1 MSCSI
6 KLKKDKLSK
15 IINKLDFFVFRAM
28 EQKGISFYKISQNA
42 KTPESE
48 EILDK
53 VRRGEYTKEQLQDI
67 VGRKNAQVLVTASKV
82 FDEVKIGN
90 EVYKIAQ
97 MVSVLE
103 TVKNSII
110 PSYINDYTENAKIN
124 EDKGDKEEADNWK
137 LFAGNLQSILT
148 FWDQAVPNFFV
159 FSNTF
164 SLANKFKFD
173 DDGLIDIN
181 DVADD
186 EQKMLNKMVFDKPS
200 NEINPLDDV
209 SKAFELFIKSR
220 LEL

>member
-42 KTPESE
+42 KTAESE

-82 FDEVKIGN
+82 FDQVKIGN

-124 EDKGDKEEADNWK
+124 EDNGDKGTADAEFVLISIFLTENSFNNSFAKASSSSGFLSVLFDLGTNEAELLADES
-137 LFAGNLQSILT
+137 FIL
-148 FWDQAVPNFFV
+148 
-159 FSNTF
+159 
-164 SLANKFKFD
+164 
-173 DDGLIDIN
+173 
-181 DVADD
+181 
-186 EQKMLNKMVFDKPS
+186 
-200 NEINPLDDV
+200 
-209 SKAFELFIKSR
+209 LFI
-220 LEL
+220 